1 MRRKL
6 PRAVPWPPALICSI
20 LLGAA
25 YVRAADKPEESPIR
39 AAAKSFVEAFD
50 RGDAKAVAAHWTENG
65 SLVDD
70 QGRVFKGRKAI
81 EEEYAAFF
89 KAIPGVKMKVAI
101 QSIEFP
107 TPVTAVEDGT
117 ATVSTPQG
125 GPPVAGRYTA
135 VHVRDKDQW
144 LMAGVREARIETASG
159 ASPLQPLE
167 WLIGA
172 WETKSEGILTRTS
185 LSWVADKKF
194 IQREYSIRKGAAVI
208 SSGVQI
214 IGWDPQ
220 AGQIRSWSFDSSGGH
235 GTGLWTAV
243 PEGWRI
249 ETIGALADGT
259 STSSRDLLIRVPGE
273 DSVLGWRSYDR
284 RAGQV
289 LLPATKEIVLDRA
302 PEKR

>member
-1 MRRKL
+1 MCTPAMRRRL
-6 PRAVPWPPALICSI
+6 PRAVPWLLALICAI
-20 LLGAA
+20 LLGAT

-89 KAIPGVKMKVAI
+89 KAIPGVK
-101 QSIEFP
+101 
-107 TPVTAVEDGT
+107 
-117 ATVSTPQG
+117 
-125 GPPVAGRYTA
+125 
-135 VHVRDKDQW
+135 
-144 LMAGVREARIETASG
+144 
-159 ASPLQPLE
+159 
-167 WLIGA
+167 
-172 WETKSEGILTRTS
+172 
-185 LSWVADKKF
+185 
-194 IQREYSIRKGAAVI
+194 
-208 SSGVQI
+208 I

-220 AGQIRSWSFDSSGGH
+220 ASQIRSWSFDSSGGH

-243 PEGWRI
+243 SEGWRI
-249 ETIGALADGT
+249 ETTGTLADGT
-259 STSSRDLLIRVPGE
+259 LTSSRDLLIRVPE
-273 DSVLGWRSYDR
+273 EENVLGWRSYDR